1 MKTEYHKTD
10 DPNIFVKSHTS
21 ESFIHLDK
29 LIGDIEAI
37 QRQIADLPKPK
48 TEPDQETLDC
58 YNMEME
64 MHGEKEMF
72 EMELKEKQDL
82 LAELGK
88 LKVAQ
93 AEGW

>member
-64 MHGEKEMF
+64 MFGEAEMLAA
-72 EMELKEKQDL
+72 ELKENKDL
-82 LAELGK
+82 RDELKSIKMLG
-88 LKVAQ
+88 V
-93 AEGW
+93 